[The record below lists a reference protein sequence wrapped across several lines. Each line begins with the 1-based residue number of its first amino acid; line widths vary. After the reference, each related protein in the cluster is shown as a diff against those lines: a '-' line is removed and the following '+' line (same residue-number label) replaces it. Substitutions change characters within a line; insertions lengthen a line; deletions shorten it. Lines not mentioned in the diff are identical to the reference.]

1 MNPPT
6 SRTFELLANR
16 TSGRIL
22 LLFAAGALLATLF
35 LQGHGGVSTTT
46 ALLGI
51 PAAVVFAAGAA
62 FVLRQRGYRYAGT
75 LVFMLLAYAA
85 ILNYVIAGK
94 LGLHSYTPSFFL
106 LIILAGAVFIG
117 HRAVLATTAVSV
129 VTVLVLYLMERQ
141 HFVINPE
148 AVHAVPVVNILVA
161 YVFLYCVGG
170 GIAYAFSKGFSQ
182 VLLESEAKEQRFRQ
196 LFETAPLGFIMHR
209 AGRVLM
215 VNRAAAAAAGRDAQ
229 AMTGFSVTGFFP
241 SEMSEVTQQRLV
253 AAAALKFGEKFL
265 LEYPYTDMRGR
276 ARLME
281 TLTTPVGLAD
291 GPALLTMARDVTK
304 ERAAASAM
312 AAAKEAA
319 EAANQTKSQFLANMS
334 HEIRTPM
341 NAVLGLSELMLADDL
356 SAAQRERADGIRS
369 SAKALLNVIND
380 VLDVARIE
388 AGKTGLVEM
397 LFEPRALLEEVRVM
411 LQLMAREKG
420 LVLEAHV
427 NGAVPAVLRGDAGK
441 VRQIL
446 INLGGNA
453 VKFTAAGRVAMEI
466 SLAQSAPA
474 TPPNTVWLNCRVT
487 DSGEGI
493 ASEHMSA
500 LFERFTQ
507 ADESNTRAHGGTGL
521 GLYIAR
527 QFALM
532 MGGDISVKSVLGLGS
547 TFEAQIGVGRAEP
560 AGASPVPYTPPDM
573 QPAGSS
579 REAALTAPRALTVL
593 LVEDNDLNRLVA
605 RSMLEGA
612 GHSIVEA
619 VNGAEAVAR
628 LQREEFDCVLMDCQ
642 MPVMDGVE
650 ATQRIRRLEAA
661 EVRQRTPIVALTANA
676 MQGDRERYLAAGM
689 DAFLAKP
696 FETAEL
702 LALVAHMAKEGVA
715 PGAKRGGSAEVSD
728 QPPVFD
734 ASALEQLERLEA
746 DTPGLL
752 RSMVS
757 RFAAETPK
765 LIDQVSTGTV
775 ASEVERAAHSLKSTC
790 ARFGA
795 KRLAELARRAEQS
808 ARKGDVAAAQ
818 ADGRLM
824 QAAFVPFDAAFRAH
838 ASVAAALAEQAAGA
852 PAM

>member
-1 MNPPT
+1 MNSST
-6 SRTFELLANR
+6 SHRFELLANR

-22 LLFAAGALLATLF
+22 LLFAAGALLATFF
-35 LQGHGGVSTTT
+35 LQAHGEAAAAV

-51 PAAVVFAAGAA
+51 PAAVMFAATAA

-75 LVFMLLAYAA
+75 MVFMLLAYAA
-85 ILNYVIAGK
+85 ILNYVIVSKSGV
-94 LGLHSYTPSFFL
+94 HSYTLSFLL

-117 HRAVLATTAVSV
+117 HRAVLASTAISV
-129 VTVLVLYLMERQ
+129 ITVLVLYLMERQ
-141 HFVINPE
+141 HFVIDPG
-148 AVHAVPVVNILVA
+148 VMLAVPVVNILVA
-161 YVFLYCVGG
+161 YLFLYCAGG
-170 GIAYAFSKGFSQ
+170 GIAYAFSKGFRQ
-182 VLLESEAKEQRFRQ
+182 VLLESEATEQRFRQ

-209 AGRVLM
+209 GGRVLM
-215 VNRAAAAAAGRDAQ
+215 VNRAAAAATTGRDAL

-241 SEMSEVTQQRLV
+241 SDMKEVTQQRLA
-253 AAAALKFGEKFL
+253 AAAALESGERFL
-265 LEYPYTDMRGR
+265 LEYPYTDLRGR
-276 ARLME
+276 ARLIE

-291 GPALLTMARDVTK
+291 GPALLTIARDVTR

-356 SAAQRERADGIRS
+356 SAAQRERAGGIRS

-388 AGKTGLVEM
+388 AGKTGLVEV
-397 LFEPRALLEEVRVM
+397 LFEPRAVLEEVRVM
-411 LQLMAREKG
+411 LQLLARDKG
-420 LVLEAHV
+420 LVLAARIT
-427 NGAVPAVLRGDAGK
+427 GALPAVLRGDAGK
-441 VRQIL
+441 LRQIL

-453 VKFTAAGRVAMEI
+453 VKFTAAGRVEI
-466 SLAQSAPA
+466 ELSQVQSGPA
-474 TPPNTVWLNCRVT
+474 ASPNMVWLNCRVT

-493 ASEHMSA
+493 APAHINT

-507 ADESNTRAHGGTGL
+507 ADDSNTRKHGGTGL

-527 QFALM
+527 QFAVM

-547 TFEAQIGVGRAEP
+547 TFEAQICLGRAEP
-560 AGASPVPYTPPDM
+560 ASVSPVLYTPPDM
-573 QPAGSS
+573 QPERSS
-579 REAALTAPRALTVL
+579 REAALHPATALTALTVL
-593 LVEDNDLNRLVA
+593 LVEDNDLNRMVA

-612 GHSIVEA
+612 GHRIVEA
-619 VNGAEAVAR
+619 VDGAVAVER
-628 LQREEFDCVLMDCQ
+628 FQNEPFDCVLMDCQ

-650 ATQRIRRLEAA
+650 ATQRIRQFEAA
-661 EVRQRTPIVALTANA
+661 KGRCRTPIAALTANA

-689 DAFLAKP
+689 DEFLTKP
-696 FETAEL
+696 FDTVQL
-702 LALVAHMAKEGVA
+702 LALVARMA
-715 PGAKRGGSAEVSD
+715 PGGMAPLTKPGTGAESSD

-734 ASALEQLERLEA
+734 AHVLEQLERLEA
-746 DTPGLL
+746 DSPGLL
-752 RSMVS
+752 RSMVT

-765 LIDQVSTGTV
+765 LIDQVCTGTV

-795 KRLAELARRAEQS
+795 KRLSELARHAEQC
-808 ARKGDVAAAQ
+808 ARNGELAAAQ
-818 ADGRLM
+818 ADGVLM
-824 QAAFVPFDAAFRAH
+824 QAAFIPFDAAFRAH
-838 ASVAAALAEQAAGA
+838 ASVAAALTD
-852 PAM
+852 